1 MAHQS
6 KILLRYLPTDGHSA
20 PRTVEATSHSLNHPD
35 SQETILR
42 ESAINMR
49 NPNRDVEVQEANFD
63 AKMMALIG
71 KRERLNRN
79 FGFVSLVAFSTTL
92 IASWESLA
100 ATYQS
105 GLVNGG
111 PASLLY
117 GLLFSFFGS
126 LATCASLAELSSM
139 YPTAG
144 GQYHWTARLAPERI
158 AIISSWIAGWVTVL
172 ARLAVSAS
180 AAYVAAAMI
189 RGLIIFNNDS
199 FDATEWHGL
208 LLYWAVYVVAA
219 LVNIAGIRA
228 FPRIETL
235 AFVFHICSFFVIVV
249 SMVYLSPQSKASFV
263 FADLENSGGW
273 SSNGLSWC
281 LGLLTSS
288 WSFVGIDA
296 TSHMSEEVQNAAVI
310 VPRSMVTAMSI
321 SGILTIAFSIAL
333 LFSIG
338 DLKSTLT
345 APSGFPIIQV
355 LYVATQSKAVT
366 TVMCSAL
373 VLTLVFATFGTLAS
387 ASRLTWAFAR
397 DNGFPFPRYF
407 AHVSKYYFIPVRAI
421 MLITIVAMLLGL
433 INLGSLV
440 AFNALTTL
448 ALVGHYTSYIIP
460 IGLLVYRRLCREP
473 LPFGP
478 FTLGRWGILINTVA
492 VVYSGFLFAIMI
504 LPPYQPVTASNM
516 NYAGVIFG
524 GALILCGILW
534 FVYGKKA
541 YKGPVWETHMENFPL
556 RDPSRAASKDKR
568 TI

>member
-1 MAHQS
+1 MS
-6 KILLRYLPTDGHSA
+6 FNLTG
-20 PRTVEATSHSLNHPD
+20 PD
-35 SQETILR
+35 FQETMPR
-42 ESAINMR
+42 ERAVELFDAAK
-49 NPNRDVEVQEANFD
+49 DVEIQEANFD
-63 AKMMALIG
+63 IKMMALIG

-92 IASWESLA
+92 LASWESLA

-117 GLLFSFFGS
+117 GLIFSFVGS

-144 GQYHWTARLAPERI
+144 GQYHWTARLAPEGI

-189 RGLIIFNNDS
+189 RGLIIHNVDS
-199 FDATEWHGL
+199 YDPKEWHGM
-208 LLYWAVYVVAA
+208 LLYWAVYIVAA
-219 LVNIAGIRA
+219 AVNIVGIRA

-235 AFVFHICSFFVIVV
+235 AFVFHICSFFVVIV
-249 SMVYLSPQSKASFV
+249 SMVYLSPRSKASFV

-296 TSHMSEEVQNAAVI
+296 TSHMCEEVRNAAVV
-310 VPRSMVTAMSI
+310 VPRSMITAMFI
-321 SGILTIAFSIAL
+321 SGVLTIAFSVAL

-338 DLKSTLT
+338 DLESTLT

-355 LYVATQSKAVT
+355 LYVATQSKGLST
-366 TVMCSAL
+366 IMCSAL
-373 VLTLVFATFGTLAS
+373 VLTLIFATFGTLAS

-397 DNGFPFPRYF
+397 DNGFPFPKYF

-421 MLITIVAMLLGL
+421 LLITIASMLLGL

-448 ALVGHYTSYIIP
+448 ALIGHYTSYIIP
-460 IGLLVYRRLCREP
+460 IGLLVYQRLRHKP
-473 LPFGP
+473 LKFGP
-478 FTLGRWGILINTVA
+478 FTLGRWGILTNAVA
-492 VVYSGFLFAIMI
+492 VIYSGFLFAIMV

-524 GALILCGILW
+524 GILVICGILW
-534 FVYGKKA
+534 FAYGKRV
-541 YKGPVWETHMENFPL
+541 YKGPVWETQVDHSLWND
-556 RDPSRAASKDKR
+556 RSRIASKAKGSSKQGHGIGHPD
-568 TI
+568 

>member
-1 MAHQS
+1 M
-6 KILLRYLPTDGHSA
+6 P
-20 PRTVEATSHSLNHPD
+20 NPD
-35 SQETILR
+35 
-42 ESAINMR
+42 
-49 NPNRDVEVQEANFD
+49 PDVEIQEANFD
-63 AKMMALIG
+63 EKMLALIG

-105 GLVNGG
+105 GLINGG

-117 GLLFSFFGS
+117 GLVFSFLGS

-144 GQYHWTARLAPERI
+144 GQYHWTARLAPEGI
-158 AIISSWIAGWVTVL
+158 AVVSSWIAGWVTVL

-189 RGLIIFNNDS
+189 RGLVIFNHDS
-199 FDATEWHGL
+199 YDPTEWHGM
-208 LLYWAVYVVAA
+208 LLYWGIYIVAA
-219 LVNIAGIRA
+219 AVNIIGIRA

-235 AFVFHICSFFVIVV
+235 AFVFHICSFFVVII
-249 SMVYLSPQSKASFV
+249 SMVYLSPRSKASFV

-296 TSHMSEEVQNAAVI
+296 TSHMTEEVRNAAVV

-355 LYVATQSKAVT
+355 LYVATKSKGVT

-397 DNGFPFPRYF
+397 DNGLPFPRYF

-460 IGLLVYRRLCREP
+460 IGLLLYHRVSRERLI
-473 LPFGP
+473 FGP
-478 FTLGRWGILINTVA
+478 FSLGRWGIFLNAVA
-492 VVYSGFLFAIMI
+492 VLYSGFLFAIMV

-516 NYAGVIFG
+516 NYAGIIFG
-524 GALILCGILW
+524 GSLLLCAILW
-534 FVYGKKA
+534 FIYGKKM
-541 YKGPVWETHMENFPL
+541 YKGPVWETQFDNFPS
-556 RDPSRAASKDKR
+556 RYPSRIASQEKWLPKARSFD
-568 TI
+568 

>member
-1 MAHQS
+1 MS
-6 KILLRYLPTDGHSA
+6 FNLIT
-20 PRTVEATSHSLNHPD
+20 PD
-35 SQETILR
+35 SQEAVLR
-42 ESAINMR
+42 DQA
-49 NPNRDVEVQEANFD
+49 VEMSGANKDAEIQDTNFD
-63 AKMMALIG
+63 TKMMALIG
-71 KRERLNRN
+71 KRDRLNRN

-100 ATYQS
+100 STYQS
-105 GLVNGG
+105 GLINGG
-111 PASLLY
+111 PASLIY
-117 GLLFSFFGS
+117 GLLFSFLGS

-144 GQYHWTARLAPERI
+144 GQYHWTARLAPDGI
-158 AIISSWIAGWVTVL
+158 AIVSSWIAGWVTVL

-189 RGLIIFNNDS
+189 QGLIIFNNDS
-199 FDATEWHGL
+199 YSPKEWHGL
-208 LLYWAVYVVAA
+208 LLYWAVYLVAA
-219 LVNIAGIRA
+219 TVNIVGIRA
-228 FPRIETL
+228 FPRIETM
-235 AFVFHICSFFVIVV
+235 AFVFHICTFFVVIV

-263 FADLENSGGW
+263 FADFENSGGW

-296 TSHMSEEVQNAAVI
+296 TSHMSEEVRNAAVV
-310 VPRSMVTAMSI
+310 VPRSMITAMSI
-321 SGILTIAFSIAL
+321 SGVLTIAFSVAL

-338 DLKSTLT
+338 DLTSVLA

-355 LYVATQSKAVT
+355 LYVATQSKGVT

-373 VLTLVFATFGTLAS
+373 VFTLVFATFGTLAS

-397 DNGFPFPRYF
+397 DNGFPFPKYF
-407 AHVSKYYFIPVRAI
+407 AHVSKYYYIPVRAI
-421 MLITIVAMLLGL
+421 ILIAMVAMLLGL

-448 ALVGHYTSYIIP
+448 ALIGHYTSYIIP
-460 IGLLVYRRLCREP
+460 IGLLVYQRLGHKS
-473 LPFGP
+473 LKFGP
-478 FTLGRWGILINTVA
+478 FTLGRWGILINAVA
-492 VVYSGFLFAIMI
+492 VVYSGLLFAIMV

-524 GALILCGILW
+524 GALILCALLW
-534 FVYGKKA
+534 FSYGKRV
-541 YKGPVWETHMENFPL
+541 YKGPIWETQLDNIPL
-556 RDPSRAASKDKR
+556 NDRSRVASKANGASKARGLD
-568 TI
+568 

>member
-1 MAHQS
+1 MS
-6 KILLRYLPTDGHSA
+6 FNL
-20 PRTVEATSHSLNHPD
+20 TSPD
-35 SQETILR
+35 SQEATLR
-42 ESAINMR
+42 DRAVEISGVNEDIEIQE
-49 NPNRDVEVQEANFD
+49 PNID

-71 KRERLNRN
+71 KRDRLNRN

-105 GLVNGG
+105 GLINGG
-111 PASLLY
+111 PASLIY
-117 GLLFSFFGS
+117 GLLFSFLGS

-144 GQYHWTARLAPERI
+144 GQYHWTARLAPDGF
-158 AIISSWIAGWVTVL
+158 AIISSWISGWVTVL

-189 RGLIIFNNDS
+189 QGLIILNNDNYS
-199 FDATEWHGL
+199 PKEWHGL
-208 LLYWAVYVVAA
+208 LLYWAVYIVAA
-219 LVNIAGIRA
+219 TVNIVGIRA

-235 AFVFHICSFFVIVV
+235 AFVFHIGTFFVVIVP
-249 SMVYLSPQSKASFV
+249 MVYLSPQSKASFV
-263 FADLENSGGW
+263 FADFENSGGW

-296 TSHMSEEVQNAAVI
+296 TSHMSEEVRNAAVI
-310 VPRSMVTAMSI
+310 VPRSMITAMLI
-321 SGILTIAFSIAL
+321 SGVLTIAFSIAL

-338 DLKSTLT
+338 DLVSVLA

-355 LYVATQSKAVT
+355 LYVATQSKGVT

-373 VLTLVFATFGTLAS
+373 VLSLVFATFGTLAS

-397 DNGFPFPRYF
+397 DNGFLFPKYF
-407 AHVSKYYFIPVRAI
+407 AHVSKYYYIPVRAI

-448 ALVGHYTSYIIP
+448 ALIGHYTSYIMP
-460 IGLLVYRRLCREP
+460 IGLLVYQRLSHR
-473 LPFGP
+473 LLNFGP
-478 FTLGRWGILINTVA
+478 FTLGRWGILTNAVA
-492 VVYSGFLFAIMI
+492 LIYSGLLFAIMV
-504 LPPYQPVTASNM
+504 LPPYQPVTGSNM
-516 NYAGVIFG
+516 NYASVIFG
-524 GALILCGILW
+524 GALILCALLW
-534 FVYGKKA
+534 FGYGKRA
-541 YKGPVWETHMENFPL
+541 YKGPVWETQSNSVTL
-556 RDPSRAASKDKR
+556 DDRSRVVSKAKGASKARSLD
-568 TI
+568 